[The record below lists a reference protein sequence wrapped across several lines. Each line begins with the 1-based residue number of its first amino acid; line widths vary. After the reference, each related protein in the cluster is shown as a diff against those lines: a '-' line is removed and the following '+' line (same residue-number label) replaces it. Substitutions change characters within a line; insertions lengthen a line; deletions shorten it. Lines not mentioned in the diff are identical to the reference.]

1 MQQFRRFGW
10 LALVVVLVL
19 LAAACDDGP
28 GNSASEE
35 SDGEPVEVET
45 TGESGPPKQPIEVVT
60 AAATSAGSSAFELT
74 GTSTVAGTSVDI
86 SAEGAF
92 DYTSGN
98 GEMTITTE
106 VPGFGEMALEERIID
121 GVVFMNVGDVPGLG
135 GGWTSL
141 DISEAFGA
149 EGLGNSIGAQPSPTE
164 QLDQLR
170 AAGDVEEVGTEEV
183 RGEEATH
190 YTVVLDFQALLDEGA
205 DALGEVLG
213 DEDVEFFTGLFESLG
228 GDTTVDVW
236 ITDDGLPVRHSTT
249 SSFEIAGQVV
259 ESDITMEFFDFG
271 VDVNPEPPPADEVMS
286 FDDLFGGLGGLGGLG
301 GDIVEVPE
309 GVPGGGSGA

>member
-19 LAAACDDGP
+19 MAAACEDGP
-28 GNSASEE
+28 GNSASDAPEE
-35 SDGEPVEVET
+35 EEPVAET
-45 TGESGPPKQPIEVVT
+45 ANAGPPKQPIEVVT
-60 AAATSAGSSAFELT
+60 AAATSAVDAGSSAFELT

-106 VPGFGEMALEERIID
+106 VPGFGEMVLEERIID
-121 GVVFMNVGDVPGLG
+121 GVVFMNMGDVPGLG

-190 YTVVLDFQALLDEGA
+190 YTAVLDFQALLDEGA

-213 DEDVEFFTGLFESLG
+213 DEDVEFFTGLFEDLG

-271 VDVNPEPPPADEVMS
+271 LDVSPEAPPADEVTS

-309 GVPGGGSGA
+309 GVPG